1 MSRIDVAFADLMA
14 REEYCDHKELDF
26 DIWVEVERVARRNG
40 VNEAELLAEYD
51 DHCVKWRV

>member
-1 MSRIDVAFADLMA
+1 MA